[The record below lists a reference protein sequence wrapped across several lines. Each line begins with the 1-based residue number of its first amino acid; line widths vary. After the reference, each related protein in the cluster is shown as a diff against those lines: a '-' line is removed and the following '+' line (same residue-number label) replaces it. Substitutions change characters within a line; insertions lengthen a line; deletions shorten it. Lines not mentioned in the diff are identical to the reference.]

1 MLINAR
7 FDYPTIERITRDD
20 GVRHYTCPETGK
32 QLPSITTI
40 ISATE
45 DKSGL
50 ERWRERVGEAEAER
64 IRTEAAG
71 LGSLMHQHLENYIK
85 GIPRPGGTNYVRKLA
100 AAMADQI
107 IMKGLPGV
115 EEVWGQEVA
124 MYFPGLFAGTTDLVG
139 IHRGKTA
146 IMDHKTTKKMKK
158 RCQID
163 NYFDQMSAYAICHDA
178 VYKTDIEK
186 GVIFMADREKN
197 YQEFIIEKN
206 ELEKHK
212 IKFLLRFETY
222 LENHSD
228 R

>member
-7 FDYPTIERITRDD
+7 FNYPKIARVTRDD
-20 GVRHYTCPETGK
+20 GVRHYTCPETGR

-40 ISATE
+40 IAATE

-50 ERWRERVGEAEAER
+50 DRWRARVGDAEADR
-64 IRTEAAG
+64 IRREAAG
-71 LGSLMHQHLENYIK
+71 LGSLMHGHLENHIA

-107 IMKGLPGV
+107 IMNGLRDV
-115 EEVWGQEVA
+115 DEVWGQEVA

-139 IHRGKTA
+139 IHRGKPA
-146 IMDHKTTKKMKK
+146 IMDHKTTRKMKK

-163 NYFDQMSAYAICHDA
+163 NYFDQMSAYALCHNE
-178 VYKTDIEK
+178 VHGTDIEA
-186 GVIFMADREKN
+186 GVIFMVDREKN
-197 YQEFIIEKN
+197 YQEFIIDRD
-206 ELEKHK
+206 ELENHK
-212 IKFLLRFETY
+212 IKFLQRFEAY
-222 LENHSD
+222 LYRD